1 MENFLGKKVIPPRM
15 VSIASLNDT
24 AMVFQKGYRVM
35 KVIRSKKLEF
45 IM

>member
-1 MENFLGKKVIPPRM
+1 MENLLGKKVIPPRM

-35 KVIRSKKLEF
+35 KEIKSKKLVF
-45 IM
+45 KR